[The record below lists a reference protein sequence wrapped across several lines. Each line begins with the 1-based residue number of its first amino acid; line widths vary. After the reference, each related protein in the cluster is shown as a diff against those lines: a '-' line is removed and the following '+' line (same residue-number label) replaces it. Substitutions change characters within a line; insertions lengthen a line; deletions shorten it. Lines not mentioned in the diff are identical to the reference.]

1 MMDKILARN
10 VARARAEGRVCSR
23 CGWMI
28 TVKEWNKGRRMCWNC
43 EDALKG
49 AGTPMG
55 HWQPQQEAVDRTG
68 EML

>member
-1 MMDKILARN
+1 MDKILSRN
-10 VARARAEGRVCSR
+10 IARARAEGRVCSR

-28 TVKEWNKGRRMCWNC
+28 TVKEWKRGRRMCWNC

-49 AGTPMG
+49 VNISQG
-55 HWQPQQEAVDRTG
+55 WSQPAQDIEDKTG

>member
-1 MMDKILARN
+1 MTNKEY
-10 VARARAEGRVCSR
+10 ARAFSAALKAGRVCNR

-55 HWQPQQEAVDRTG
+55 HWQPAQESSDRTG